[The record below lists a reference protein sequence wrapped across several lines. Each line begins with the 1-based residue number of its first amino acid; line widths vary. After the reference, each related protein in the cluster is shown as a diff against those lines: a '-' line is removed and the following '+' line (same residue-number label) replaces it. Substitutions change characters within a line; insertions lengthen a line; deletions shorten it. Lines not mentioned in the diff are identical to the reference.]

1 MFAQVQDGAII
12 RTGFSVQKMFP
23 NVSFSGMPN
32 SQFLTENNIQDVV
45 EAERKDRL
53 YYYVTQGDVV
63 LVDGVPTQQYTN
75 TAMAIEDVAEVDD
88 VSGNPMYVQEYDA
101 SANGGE
107 GAMVDT
113 SVQMITR
120 GLKYTFKNRIKDQA
134 NSALANT
141 DWMVIRKAERSVEIP
156 AATVTYRAAVITEY
170 DRLKAAITG
179 AADVDAL
186 AVVMGAQNWPAEA
199 I

>member
-1 MFAQVQDGAII
+1 
-12 RTGFSVQKMFP
+12 MFP

-75 TAMAIEDVAEVDD
+75 TAMAVEDVDAVDSD
-88 VSGNPMYVQEYDA
+88 GNPIYVQEYDA

-120 GLKYTFKNRIKDQA
+120 GLKYSFKNRIKSQA
-134 NSALANT
+134 NSALAGT

-170 DRLKAAITG
+170 DRLKVAITG

-186 AVVMGAQNWPAEA
+186 AVVMGAQNWPVEA

>member
-32 SQFLTENNIQDVV
+32 SEFLTENNIQDVV

-75 TAMAIEDVAEVDD
+75 TAMAIEDVDAVDSD
-88 VSGNPMYVQEYDA
+88 GNPIYVQEYDA

-113 SVQMITR
+113 SVQMINR
-120 GLKYTFKNRIKDQA
+120 GLKYTFKNRIKSQA

-156 AATVTYRAAVITEY
+156 AATVTYRAAIITEY

-186 AVVMGAQNWPAEA
+186 AVVMGAQNWPVEA

>member
-1 MFAQVQDGAII
+1 MFAQVQDGAIV

-53 YYYVTQGDVV
+53 YYYVSPGDVV

-120 GLKYTFKNRIKDQA
+120 GLKYTFKNRIKSQA
-134 NSALANT
+134 NSALAGT

>member
-1 MFAQVQDGAII
+1 MFAQVQDGAIV

-75 TAMAIEDVAEVDD
+75 TAMAIEDVDAVDSD
-88 VSGNPMYVQEYDA
+88 GNPIYVQEYD
-101 SANGGE
+101 SDGVGS
-107 GAMVDT
+107 DT
-113 SVQMITR
+113 SEKLITR
-120 GLKYTFKNRIKDQA
+120 GLKYSFKNRIKSQA
-134 NSALANT
+134 NSALAGT

-186 AVVMGAQNWPAEA
+186 AVVMGAQNWPVEA

>member
-1 MFAQVQDGAII
+1 MFAQVQDGAIV

-75 TAMAIEDVAEVDD
+75 TAMALDDVNEVDAD
-88 VSGNPMYVQEYDA
+88 GNPIYVQEYDA

-120 GLKYTFKNRIKDQA
+120 GLKYSFKNRIKSQA
-134 NSALANT
+134 NSALAGT

-186 AVVMGAQNWPAEA
+186 AVVMGAQNWPVEA

>member
-53 YYYVTQGDVV
+53 YYYVSPGDVV

-75 TAMAIEDVAEVDD
+75 TAMAVEDVDGKDVD
-88 VSGNPMYVQEYDA
+88 GNQLYVQVFDPDEGDD
-101 SANGGE
+101 

-113 SVQMITR
+113 SEKLITR
-120 GLKYTFKNRIKDQA
+120 GLKYSFKNRIKSQA
-134 NSALANT
+134 NSALAGT

-186 AVVMGAQNWPAEA
+186 AVVMGAQNWPVEA

>member
-1 MFAQVQDGAII
+1 MFAQVQDGAIV

-53 YYYVTQGDVV
+53 YYYVNQGDVV

-75 TAMAIEDVAEVDD
+75 TARAIEDVDAVDSD
-88 VSGNPMYVQEYDA
+88 GNQLYVQEYD
-101 SANGGE
+101 SDGIGS
-107 GAMVDT
+107 DT
-113 SVQMITR
+113 SEKLITR
-120 GLKYTFKNRIKDQA
+120 GLKYTFKNRIKSQA

-179 AADVDAL
+179 AADIDAL
-186 AVVMGAQNWPAEA
+186 AVVMGAQNWPGEA

>member
-1 MFAQVQDGAII
+1 MFAQVQDGAIV

-75 TAMAIEDVAEVDD
+75 TAMALDDVNEVDAD
-88 VSGNPMYVQEYDA
+88 GNPIYVQEYDA

-120 GLKYTFKNRIKDQA
+120 GLKYSFKNRIKSQA

-186 AVVMGAQNWPAEA
+186 AVVMGAQNWPVEA

>member
-1 MFAQVQDGAII
+1 MFAQVQDGAIV

-75 TAMAIEDVAEVDD
+75 TAMAVEDVDAVDSD
-88 VSGNPMYVQEYDA
+88 GNPIYVQEYDA

-120 GLKYTFKNRIKDQA
+120 GLKYSFKNRIKSQA
-134 NSALANT
+134 NSALAGT

-170 DRLKAAITG
+170 DRLKVAITG

-186 AVVMGAQNWPAEA
+186 AVVMGAQNWPVEA

>member
-75 TAMAIEDVAEVDD
+75 TAMAIEDVDAVDSD
-88 VSGNPMYVQEYDA
+88 GNPIYVQEYDA

-120 GLKYTFKNRIKDQA
+120 GLKYTFKNRIKSQA
-134 NSALANT
+134 NSALAGT

-186 AVVMGAQNWPAEA
+186 AVVMGAQNWPVEA

>member
-1 MFAQVQDGAII
+1 MFAQVQDGAIV

-75 TAMAIEDVAEVDD
+75 TAMAIEDVDAVDSD
-88 VSGNPMYVQEYDA
+88 GNPIYVQEYDA

-120 GLKYTFKNRIKDQA
+120 GLKYTFKNRIKSQA
-134 NSALANT
+134 NSALAST

>member
-75 TAMAIEDVAEVDD
+75 TAMAIEDVDAVDSD
-88 VSGNPMYVQEYDA
+88 GNPIYVQEYDA

>member
-1 MFAQVQDGAII
+1 MFAQVQDGAIV

-75 TAMAIEDVAEVDD
+75 TAMAIEDVDAIDSD
-88 VSGNPMYVQEYDA
+88 GNQLYVQEYD
-101 SANGGE
+101 SDGVGS
-107 GAMVDT
+107 DT
-113 SVQMITR
+113 SEKLITR
-120 GLKYTFKNRIKDQA
+120 GLKYTFKNRIKSQA

-186 AVVMGAQNWPAEA
+186 AVVMGAQNWPEEA

>member
-1 MFAQVQDGAII
+1 MFAQVQDGAIV

-186 AVVMGAQNWPAEA
+186 AVVMGAQNWPVEA

>member
-1 MFAQVQDGAII
+1 MFAQVQDGAIV

-75 TAMAIEDVAEVDD
+75 TAMAIEDVDAVDSD
-88 VSGNPMYVQEYDA
+88 GNQLYVQVFDPDEGDD
-101 SANGGE
+101 

-113 SVQMITR
+113 SEKLITR
-120 GLKYTFKNRIKDQA
+120 GLKYTFKNRIKSQA
-134 NSALANT
+134 NSALAGT

>member
-1 MFAQVQDGAII
+1 MFAQVQDGAIV

-53 YYYVTQGDVV
+53 YYYVTQEDVV

-75 TAMAIEDVAEVDD
+75 TAMAVEDVDAVDSD
-88 VSGNPMYVQEYDA
+88 GNPIYVQEYDA

-120 GLKYTFKNRIKDQA
+120 GLKYSFKNRIKSQA
-134 NSALANT
+134 NSALAGT

-170 DRLKAAITG
+170 DRLKVAITG

-186 AVVMGAQNWPAEA
+186 AVVMGAQNWPVEA